1 MRGWGGDIEEKIEEE
16 EEVEKEEEMEER
28 GKVEEEEE
36 KDSKSVCCSRS
47 RRPLEKC

>member
-16 EEVEKEEEMEER
+16 EEVEIEEEEEVEEMEE
-28 GKVEEEEE
+28 
-36 KDSKSVCCSRS
+36 KDSESVCSC